1 MTNTGDRLSQMV
13 GPLGLVQG
21 WPDTQ
26 YPQSPAAGAD
36 FTLAVPG
43 EKWQRFTAINCRL
56 STSAVVANRTMQ
68 FRILDA
74 DGVLLWS
81 QVVSGAIVASS
92 VFQIY
97 LAPNMGTPALGIAG
111 VNVASMP
118 DLILPSG
125 YQVQFHVLAM
135 DAGDQIDHVQLVLQD
150 FATSVI
156 RASVE

>member
-1 MTNTGDRLSQMV
+1 
-13 GPLGLVQG
+13 
-21 WPDTQ
+21 
-26 YPQSPAAGAD
+26 
-36 FTLAVPG
+36 
-43 EKWQRFTAINCRL
+43 
-56 STSAVVANRTMQ
+56 
-68 FRILDA
+68 
-74 DGVLLWS
+74 
-81 QVVSGAIVASS
+81 
-92 VFQIY
+92 
-97 LAPNMGTPALGIAG
+97 MGTPALGIAG